1 MFYARDGIV
10 YKHYTERRRRPMS
23 DRIDSDRETTLLRQ
37 LLNDI
42 DILRGALDDV
52 TRDTRF
58 GSKARERLS
67 EALGDLAGTVSA
79 LQSPGQSSLPI
90 IIDAIVYARARLR
103 IDRLMG
109 TAQTEAD
116 LITRVLNTRST
127 PPYPIIDTVGERI
140 RRIVAEHLDPSVE
153 VRDESRLR
161 DDLCADN
168 LDYVELSTYINE
180 EFSIDTAD
188 RIGSVVTVSD
198 LVTVVREAIDSAQG
212 L

>member
-1 MFYARDGIV
+1 MG
-10 YKHYTERRRRPMS
+10 

-52 TRDTRF
+52 MRDTRF

-67 EALGDLAGTVSA
+67 EALGDLAGIVSA
-79 LQSPGQSSLPI
+79 LRSPGQSSLPV
-90 IIDAIVYARARLR
+90 IIDAIVHARAQERVNRL
-103 IDRLMG
+103 IG
-109 TAQTEAD
+109 TGRMEAD
-116 LITRVLNTRST
+116 IITRILNVHST
-127 PPYPIIDTVGERI
+127 PQPLVDNLGERI
-140 RRIVAEHLDPSVE
+140 RRIVAEHLEPPVE

-161 DDLCADN
+161 DDLRADN
-168 LDYVELSTYINE
+168 LDYVELSTCVNE

-198 LVTVVREAIDSAQG
+198 LVIVVREAIDSAQG